1 MFIAINN
8 KGNYQEFPYAK
19 TAKEAQIELNAML
32 APEVIE
38 AEEWE
43 VTTDDNSMEAEYQHI
58 ITDYDPYYQPEGVEL
73 NLTPEGM
80 IYNLQNIRQDL
91 NSDETTLIEA
101 IDKFLETYG
110 GLK

>member
-19 TAKEAQIELNAML
+19 TVKEAQIELNTML
-32 APEVIE
+32 APKTIE

-43 VTTDDNSMEAEYQHI
+43 VTTDDNSMEAKYQNI
-58 ITDYDPYYQPEGVEL
+58 ITDYDPYYQPEGAEL

-80 IYNLQNIRQDL
+80 IYNLQNIREDL
-91 NSDETTLIEA
+91 NSDETALIEA